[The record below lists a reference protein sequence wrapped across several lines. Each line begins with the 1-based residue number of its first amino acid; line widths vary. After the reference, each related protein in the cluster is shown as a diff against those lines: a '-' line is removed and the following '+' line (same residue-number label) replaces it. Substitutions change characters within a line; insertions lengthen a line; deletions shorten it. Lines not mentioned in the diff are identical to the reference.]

1 MPLHLALLMAATAAL
16 LAVAVCG
23 VLWRGWADGPSAA
36 PVGRPVEP
44 PRATA
49 TTVSEAYAPPEG
61 SLFASQ
67 LEVGQT
73 FHLQTSTAKYAL
85 TLRDPV
91 TGLYDA
97 VRHGRKRDGT
107 VATEPFRMLF
117 KGTFVPNRGLR
128 FREFV
133 LGGNLCYQKIRG
145 GDVLDVTPSS
155 PVLRILFIVGERSRQ
170 AA

>member
-23 VLWRGWADGPSAA
+23 VLWRGWADGPQAVPA
-36 PVGRPVEP
+36 EP
-44 PRATA
+44 PKAA
-49 TTVSEAYAPPEG
+49 AATVSEPYAPPEDT
-61 SLFASQ
+61 LFASQ

-73 FHLQTSTAKYAL
+73 FHLQTATAKYAL

-107 VATEPFRMLF
+107 MATEPFRMLF